1 MAESSRDRPNEF
13 SVGVNLSTGQAKL
26 LARNLSDRNLR
37 WVIAGLGGGALSIWF
52 LKELGEFVL
61 RLVELQLQYAGS

>member
-13 SVGVNLSTGQAKL
+13 SVGVNLGTGQAKL

>member
-1 MAESSRDRPNEF
+1 MNQSTRNDPA
-13 SVGVNLSTGQAKL
+13 SVLAQLDVGSGQATL

-52 LKELGEFVL
+52 LRELGEFVL
-61 RLVELQLQYAGS
+61 QLVELQLRYGG